1 MLAKKL
7 EDFTFDDIQTMH
19 ESLIN
24 GKKIDGTKHEILD
37 PHSIIDIDSDNEREY
52 RIQSE
57 RISSPRKL
65 KI

>member
-1 MLAKKL
+1 
-7 EDFTFDDIQTMH
+7 MH